1 MASVLIIDDDNMFN
15 EMLSLK
21 VRQLGHEAATA
32 VTLEQ
37 GLKEASSGGFDI
49 VYLDVRMPDGNGLDI
64 LPKIQEGSSPPEVI
78 IITGAGDP
86 DGAELAVENGA
97 WDYIEKPSSIEA
109 MTLPLIRAIQY
120 REERSA
126 GKTNVALKREGIIGK
141 SIQLKSCLDL
151 LAKAANSNTNVLIT
165 GETGTGKELFASAIH
180 ENGLRSNGNF
190 VVVDCTV
197 LPETLVES
205 MLFGYEKGAFTG
217 ADRANEGLIMQSD
230 GGTLFLDEVGELP
243 LNVQKAFLRVID
255 EHSFRPLSCKREIK
269 SDFRL
274 VSATNRNLDEMVQ
287 RGKFRKDLLF
297 RLRSLVIHL
306 PPLREH
312 TEDIKELT
320 LHYIA
325 KLCELYNIGI
335 KGGSSDFFEVLEEYT
350 WPGNVRELI
359 NTIERAIAVAQN
371 EPTLFPKHLAKEI
384 RIQVARAL
392 MNKKK
397 STKEDELGMVNE
409 SGKLSTMKDFREL
422 TVSDAEKKYLEKLM
436 SLTKGNI
443 KKACSMSG
451 LSRPRLYALLKK
463 YEIPKKP

>member
-1 MASVLIIDDDNMFN
+1 MARVLIIDDDSMFN

-21 VRQLGHEAATA
+21 VRQLRHEVATSL
-32 VTLEQ
+32 TLEQ
-37 GLKEASSGGFDI
+37 GLKKACELKPDV

-64 LPKIQEGSSPPEVI
+64 LPKIREVSSSPEVI

-109 MTLPLIRAIQY
+109 MTLPLIRAVQY
-120 REERSA
+120 REEKNA

-141 SIQLKSCLDL
+141 SIQMEGCFNM
-151 LAKAANSNTNVLIT
+151 LAKAANSSANVLIT
-165 GETGTGKELFASAIH
+165 GETGTGKELFAYAIH
-180 ENGLRSNGNF
+180 ENSSRADNNF

-217 ADRANEGLIMQSD
+217 ADRANEGLVMQAD
-230 GGTLFLDEVGELP
+230 RGTLFLDEVGELP

-255 EHSFRPLSCKREIK
+255 EHSFRPLNSKREIK

-274 VSATNRNLDEMVQ
+274 VSATNRNLDEMVRQ
-287 RGKFRKDLLF
+287 GRFRKDLLF
-297 RLRSLVIHL
+297 RIRSLVIEL

-320 LHYIA
+320 IYYIA
-325 KLCELYNIGI
+325 KLCELYNMGI
-335 KGGSSDFFEVLEEYT
+335 KGGSPDFFEVLEAYT
-350 WPGNVRELI
+350 WPGNIRELV
-359 NTIERAIAVAQN
+359 NTIERAIAMAQN
-371 EPTLFPKHLAKEI
+371 EPTLFPKHLPNEI
-384 RIQVARAL
+384 RVEVARASIT
-392 MNKKK
+392 KKALEK
-397 STKEDELGMVNE
+397 GNALGMADTSENFTT
-409 SGKLSTMKDFREL
+409 LKDFREAA
-422 TVSDAEKKYLEKLM
+422 VSDAEKKYLETLM
-436 SLTKGNI
+436 SLADRDI
-443 KKACSMSG
+443 RKACTLSG

-463 YEIPKKP
+463 YKISTKS